1 MVRNYSKK
9 LRTQTYPA
17 GKISPTADGLPQ
29 RTAAASAKSLKT
41 TTMTDNFQ
49 ALDDTRHML
58 QWLADEP
65 YEEIRSSVESILR
78 EQVADSRLI
87 DFAVTSE
94 PDWLTVGTRSPDNP
108 DAIILNRTATAFE
121 FCLHVSGG
129 GQVHELHGVYT
140 WAAWHLD
147 HDGEGSNQRV
157 WFDIGGTLAEF
168 GKDGKLPERLNEGR

>member
-1 MVRNYSKK
+1 
-9 LRTQTYPA
+9 
-17 GKISPTADGLPQ
+17 
-29 RTAAASAKSLKT
+29 
-41 TTMTDNFQ
+41 MTDNFQ
-49 ALDDTRHML
+49 VLDDTRHML

-78 EQVADSRLI
+78 EQVADSLLI

-129 GQVHELHGVYT
+129 SQIHELHGVYT
-140 WAAWHLD
+140 WAAWHLN
-147 HDGEGSNQRV
+147 HDGEEPNQRV

-168 GKDGKLPERLNEGR
+168 GKDGKFARTAERRKLSVNLQALRNQPPSQQQT

>member
-1 MVRNYSKK
+1 
-9 LRTQTYPA
+9 
-17 GKISPTADGLPQ
+17 
-29 RTAAASAKSLKT
+29 
-41 TTMTDNFQ
+41 MTDNFQ
-49 ALDDTRHML
+49 ALGDTRHML

-94 PDWLTVGTRSPDNP
+94 PDWLTVGTRSPDNS

-129 GQVHELHGVYT
+129 GQIHELHGVYT

-147 HDGEGSNQRV
+147 HDGEGPNQRV

-168 GKDGKLPERLNEGR
+168 GKDGKLPERLNEGS

>member
-1 MVRNYSKK
+1 
-9 LRTQTYPA
+9 
-17 GKISPTADGLPQ
+17 
-29 RTAAASAKSLKT
+29 
-41 TTMTDNFQ
+41 MTDNFQ

-129 GQVHELHGVYT
+129 GQIHELHGVYT
-140 WAAWHLD
+140 WAAWHLN
-147 HDGEGSNQRV
+147 HDGENQTNGFGS
-157 WFDIGGTLAEF
+157 I
-168 GKDGKLPERLNEGR
+168 